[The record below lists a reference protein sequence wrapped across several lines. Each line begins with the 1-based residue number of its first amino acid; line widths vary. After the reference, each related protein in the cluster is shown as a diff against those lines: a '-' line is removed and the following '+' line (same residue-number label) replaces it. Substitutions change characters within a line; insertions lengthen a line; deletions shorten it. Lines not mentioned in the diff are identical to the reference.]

1 LTKET
6 HDPSVIP
13 AMAQNAISNDNTFG
27 NPRIPTQ
34 EQLEALYGQAYNDL

>member
-1 LTKET
+1 MSSET

-13 AMAQNAISNDNTFG
+13 HMAATAISNDNTYG

-34 EQLEALYGQAYNDL
+34 EQLETLYRQAYIDL